1 MSFNYLRTQKNFSKK
16 MSTDWWDNFSIDS
29 ILKKRTFACH
39 VATSDLQIEKSYKKP
54 SKPTLCQKQLAAP
67 TCVRWDFSNSL
78 ALFSVFSIGSISSKR
93 LTERGHKTD
102 LSPWITPTQRFW
114 LLNGGC
120 SREIGE
126 AIFQPNT
133 NERCATTN
141 LLPLNAAL
149 RTWFTSFVIE
159 KNITCNCCY
168 IVLMNSKVC
177 RSRLVCFYKE

>member
-1 MSFNYLRTQKNFSKK
+1 M
-16 MSTDWWDNFSIDS
+16 
-29 ILKKRTFACH
+29 
-39 VATSDLQIEKSYKKP
+39 
-54 SKPTLCQKQLAAP
+54 
-67 TCVRWDFSNSL
+67 RWDFSNSL

-141 LLPLNAAL
+141 LLPLNAAF

-159 KNITCNCCY
+159 KCITCNCYLYFSSIQRCALFLQR
-168 IVLMNSKVC
+168 IVFSISIKQTTRLSSVNDAKHFRIRLKALISFQMLAILLHLKVC
-177 RSRLVCFYKE
+177 ITIIVFVFHGVRVHNSFPL